1 MSKIIDIM
9 KIGNKKIGI
18 NNPTYIIAEAG
29 INHNGDLKL
38 AKKIIDE
45 AANCGADA
53 IKFQSFT
60 ADELFSKKLNPDIFK
75 LATDWSIDKNQHFE
89 LKKYAQ
95 KQKIEFVSTATGIK
109 SLNLL
114 KKLGVNTI
122 KIASMDVNNN
132 EILKAAAKTKIPLI
146 LSTGMSTITEIV
158 SAVETLTNQNA
169 TFCLLHCVSSYP
181 TSIQDANLATIPY
194 FNKIFDV
201 PIGYSDH
208 TIGIDACT
216 TSISLGSCIIEKHF
230 TLDKKMDGPDH
241 KLSADPKELR
251 ELIKK
256 VRTVEKVLGKP
267 RKQFLKSEQKFRI
280 AMRRSIGFNQNL
292 QKGTKI
298 TQSML
303 TYYRP
308 GDGIEPN
315 MIKNVIGRKLKQN
328 VTKGTFVN
336 WNMI

>member
-1 MSKIIDIM
+1 M
-9 KIGNKKIGI
+9 KIGHKKIGI
-18 NNPTYIIAEAG
+18 GNPTYIIAEAG
-29 INHNGDLKL
+29 INHNGDLNL
-38 AKKIIDE
+38 AKKLIDE

-75 LATDWSIDKNQHFE
+75 LADDWAIDKNQHHQ
-89 LKKYAQ
+89 LKKHSQ
-95 KQKIEFVSTATGIK
+95 KRKIEFISTATGLK

-122 KIASMDVNNN
+122 KIASMDINNH
-132 EILKAAAKTKIPLI
+132 EILKAAAKTRIPLI
-146 LSTGMSTITEIV
+146 VSTGMSTISEIV
-158 SAVETLTNQNA
+158 SAVEILTNENA
-169 TFCLLHCVSSYP
+169 VFCLLHCVSSYP
-181 TSIQDANLATIPY
+181 ASISDANLATISY

-216 TSISLGSCIIEKHF
+216 TSIPLGSCIIEKHF
-230 TLDKKMDGPDH
+230 TLNKKMEGPDH

-251 ELIKK
+251 ELVKK
-256 VRTVEKVLGKP
+256 VRISEKLLGNP
-267 RKQFLKSEQKFRI
+267 RNQILKSEQKFRV
-280 AMRRSIGFNQNL
+280 AMRRSIGFNQDL
-292 QKGTKI
+292 RKGTKI
-298 TQSML
+298 RQSML

-308 GDGIEPN
+308 GNEMSPN
-315 MIKNVIGRKLKQN
+315 MIKSIIGRKLKQN

-336 WNMI
+336 WNMF

>member
-1 MSKIIDIM
+1 M

-18 NNPTYIIAEAG
+18 GNPTYIIAEAG
-29 INHNGDLKL
+29 INHNGDINL
-38 AKKIIDE
+38 AKKMIDE

-75 LATDWSIDKNQHFE
+75 FATDLSINKNQHQE

-95 KQKIEFVSTATGIK
+95 KRKIEFISTATGIK

-132 EILKAAAKTKIPLI
+132 EILKAAAKTGIPLI
-146 LSTGMSTITEIV
+146 VSTGMSTISEIV
-158 SAVETLTNQNA
+158 SAVETLTNENT

-181 TSIQDANLATIPY
+181 TSIQDANLATISY
-194 FNKIFDV
+194 FNKIFDI

-208 TIGIDACT
+208 TVGIDACA
-216 TSISLGSCIIEKHF
+216 TSIPLGSCIIEKHF

-241 KLSADPKELR
+241 KLSADPKELS
-251 ELIKK
+251 ELVKK
-256 VRTVEKVLGKP
+256 VRTVEKLLGKP
-267 RKQFLKSEQKFRI
+267 RKQFLKSEQKFRV
-280 AMRRSIGFNQNL
+280 AMRRSIGFNQDL

-298 TQSML
+298 NQSML

-315 MIKNVIGRKLKQN
+315 MIKSIIGRKLRQN

-336 WNMI
+336 WNMF